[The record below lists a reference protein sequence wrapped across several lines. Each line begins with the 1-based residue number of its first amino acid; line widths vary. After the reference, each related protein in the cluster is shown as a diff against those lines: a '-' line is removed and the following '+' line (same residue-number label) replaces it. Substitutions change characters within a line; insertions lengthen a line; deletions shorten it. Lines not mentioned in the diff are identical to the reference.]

1 MNEKIKQYQQQI
13 ANLTGSKTFCILP
26 WIHIATRPNGDARL
40 CCGSN
45 ASGANTG
52 DHTVGLVKKT
62 NGEPANFNKESPLDA
77 LNGEYMRDVRL
88 SILDNKIPDSCT
100 KCFDE
105 ESNGVVSKRL
115 WEMHHWSDKLDIKT
129 IISKT
134 QHDGTVP
141 PIIRYFDLRLGHTCN
156 LKCIMC
162 SPHDSSKWV
171 EDYDT
176 MMEMSESLE
185 VKNQI
190 SWNKSTFN
198 NNWYKNDKFW
208 DQVFDQIP
216 NITELYF
223 AGGEPLMIK
232 EHKRFLLEILRRG
245 YNTNIGLRYNTNG
258 IFVTDEMID
267 IWKQFRKVKIAF
279 SIDNVAERNWYIRY
293 PTEWSIVLNNLRKLD
308 DTPANIEISIQAAVQ
323 IFNIKMLPEFAKWK
337 ISMGFKKINNY
348 YVGDHQSGG
357 GLINMHLLYLPTF
370 LSARILPQKDKEEIR
385 NKFAEFKNWLWNNYR
400 QDDDFWKDNPYGWN
414 RWEAILK
421 FIEAEDHSLQ
431 VVDFK
436 EYVNNLDKIRF
447 LKAKEIFPELS
458 HLL

>member
-1 MNEKIKQYQQQI
+1 
-13 ANLTGSKTFCILP
+13 
-26 WIHIATRPNGDARL
+26 
-40 CCGSN
+40 
-45 ASGANTG
+45 
-52 DHTVGLVKKT
+52 
-62 NGEPANFNKESPLDA
+62 
-77 LNGEYMRDVRL
+77 
-88 SILDNKIPDSCT
+88 
-100 KCFDE
+100 
-105 ESNGVVSKRL
+105 
-115 WEMHHWSDKLDIKT
+115 
-129 IISKT
+129 
-134 QHDGTVP
+134 
-141 PIIRYFDLRLGHTCN
+141 
-156 LKCIMC
+156 MC

-198 NNWYKNDKFW
+198 NNWYKNDRFW

-279 SIDNVAERNWYIRY
+279 SIDDVAERNWYIRY
-293 PTEWSIVLNNLRKLD
+293 PTEWSVVLDNLRKLD
-308 DTPANIEISIQAAVQ
+308 DTPANIEIGIQVAVQ
-323 IFNIKMLPEFAKWK
+323 VFNIKMLPEFAKWK

-357 GLINMHLLYLPTF
+357 SLINMHLLYLPTF
-370 LSARILPQKDKEEIR
+370 LSARILPKEDKEEIR
-385 NKFAEFKNWLWNNYR
+385 NKFAEFKDWLWNNYR
-400 QDDDFWKDNPYGWN
+400 QDDDFWKDNPYGWK

-421 FIEAEDHSLQ
+421 FVEAEDHSSQ

-447 LKAKEIFPELS
+447 LKAKEIFPELA